1 MKISLETL
9 SHIDVNDL
17 YRLGAFTEVTKW
29 FPNMRLE
36 TNRWVAKYFHARSPT
51 DRPPQRIPIQWTHCT
66 FGGARPWFIC
76 LFCGWRVG
84 KLHRANG
91 FLGCRTCGPLVY
103 EFTARRAQAPPLHE
117 SQAH

>member
-36 TNRWVAKYFHARSPT
+36 TNRWVAKYFHAG
-51 DRPPQRIPIQWTHCT
+51 RPPIARHSAFPSNGHTAPSAERGRGSCA
-66 FGGARPWFIC
+66 FFAAGGSASSIVPMAS
-76 LFCGWRVG
+76 LVVG
-84 KLHRANG
+84 
-91 FLGCRTCGPLVY
+91 
-103 EFTARRAQAPPLHE
+103 RRAQAPPLHE